1 MPSSMDEKTVL
12 RAILDRIDEAVLLT
26 SITDLLDPDFTAEFV
41 SSGYEAIWGEPL
53 AAIAETNPQGFFDT
67 LHPDDRDDYQAFLE
81 SIAADAATGDV
92 AERYATEY
100 RIEHTNGDTRWVH
113 TDVYPLC
120 LPDET
125 PRAVVVSRDVTV
137 SHRRERTLDSFHI
150 ATKEITSVDTPDEAC
165 QLAMRAAADV
175 FGVDCAAVFR
185 YEDGRLE
192 PTAVTPPSSLTLDA
206 LPRLDADQSTAW
218 SVFATEQPVRRTA
231 TNIGWLPIDRE
242 VSVSILPLG
251 EHGIVVWIDEDSP
264 ATEVSEAEHVVAAT
278 LEGALN
284 HLRGRR
290 ALRDRQQRLEAQTR
304 RASRLS
310 QLTDLAYEIETAV
323 TNAQTREEMERAVC
337 ERLAAADR
345 FVSAWIGA
353 VEVGE
358 DRLSPTTVAGADSAE
373 IERRLNDADRSDQHP
388 SIDAWRTDTIETID
402 EVVRRSRRSSWRQDV
417 LESGGSSLCSVPLTY
432 QGITH
437 GVLTV
442 VCDRPEGFDD
452 PTVDVLAQ
460 LGTSIAHA
468 ITAIDRRR
476 ALEAE
481 TTLEVAF
488 SGPRSALPISAFAT
502 DPKQTVR
509 YERVFRSPDGTASV
523 YASVRGSVES
533 ISAAEIEAAVDGH
546 VSIASRREREI
557 LLKRDGEEWFGSV
570 ITDTGGV
577 IREAVVDADGARL
590 VIELPEKTEVRAFVD
605 RLHEQYPALSLDAIR
620 RHQRTEPTTSEFRDR
635 LESTLSD
642 RQHETLQAAH
652 QMGYFR
658 WPREHTS
665 EEVADR
671 LGITQPTVTKHLR
684 LAEGKLFDLLFGP
697 ADTTDR
703 PRLSER

>member
-1 MPSSMDEKTVL
+1 MPSSMDEKTIL

-26 SITDLLDPDFTAEFV
+26 SIEDLLDPDFTAEFV
-41 SSGYEAIWGEPL
+41 SSGYEAIWGDSL
-53 AAIAETNPQGFFDT
+53 AQIAETNPHGFFDT
-67 LHPDDRDDYQAFLE
+67 LHPEDSDDYRAFLE
-81 SIAADAATGDV
+81 SIAADAAAGNV

-100 RIEHTNGDTRWVH
+100 RIEHTSGDTRWVH

-120 LPDET
+120 LPDTT
-125 PRAVVVSRDVTV
+125 PRAVIVSRDVTV
-137 SHRRERTLDSFHI
+137 GHRRERTLDSFHL
-150 ATKEITSVDTPDEAC
+150 ATKEITSVDTPEKAC
-165 QLAMRAAADV
+165 QLAMNAAAAV

-185 YEDGRLE
+185 YDDGRLE
-192 PTAVTPPSSLTLDA
+192 PTAVTPDSALALEA
-206 LPRLDADQSTAW
+206 LPRLDADYSTAW

-231 TNIGWLPIDRE
+231 ADIEWLPIDE
-242 VSVSILPLG
+242 ETSVSMLPLG
-251 EHGIVVWIDEDSP
+251 EHGIVIWIDEHGP

-284 HLRGRR
+284 HHRGRR
-290 ALRDRQQRLEAQTR
+290 ALRDRERRLEAQTR

-310 QLTDLAYEIETAV
+310 RLTDLAYEIETAV
-323 TNAQTREEMERAVC
+323 TNARTREEMERAVC

-358 DRLSPTTVAGADSAE
+358 DRLSPTTVVGTDPAQ
-373 IERRLNDADRSDQHP
+373 IEHRLNDTDPADPHP
-388 SIDAWRTDTIETID
+388 ATDAWQTDQIETVG
-402 EVVRRSRRSSWRQDV
+402 EVVHRSRRSAWRQDV

-442 VCDRPEGFDD
+442 VCDRPDGFDD

-460 LGTSIAHA
+460 LGTSIGHA

-502 DPKQTVR
+502 DPEQTVR
-509 YERVFRSPDGTASV
+509 YERVFRSPDGTASIYV
-523 YASVRGSVES
+523 SVRGAIESVS
-533 ISAAEIEAAVDGH
+533 TAELEAAVDGR
-546 VSIASRREREI
+546 VSIASRRDHEM

-570 ITDTGGV
+570 ITDAGGV
-577 IREAVVDADGARL
+577 IREAVVAADGARL

-605 RLHEQYPALSLDAIR
+605 RLHEQYPALSLEAIR

-671 LGITQPTVTKHLR
+671 LDITQPTVTKHLR
-684 LAEGKLFDLLFGP
+684 LAEGKLFDLLFGS
-697 ADTTDR
+697 ADTSDR
-703 PRLSER
+703 TRLSER